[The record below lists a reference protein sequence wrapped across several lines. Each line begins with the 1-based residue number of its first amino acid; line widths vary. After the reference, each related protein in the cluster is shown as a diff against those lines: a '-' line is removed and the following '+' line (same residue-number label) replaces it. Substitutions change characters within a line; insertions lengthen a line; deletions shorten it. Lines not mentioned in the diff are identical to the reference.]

1 VKSFWFDALSLRE
14 PEAASLESAMARNCA
29 SLRDGFAQ
37 KHLME
42 NDSKKPS
49 GDKNF
54 LQWAITPPQS
64 YALYLGALILIFVS
78 SFYIGTMKPKN
89 AVGLTPPPV
98 SVPRN

>member
-1 VKSFWFDALSLRE
+1 VKRTCAF
-14 PEAASLESAMARNCA
+14 CA
-29 SLRDGFAQ
+29 SFRSDFAQ

-49 GDKNF
+49 DKNF

-64 YALYLGALILIFVS
+64 YALYLGALILIFVG
-78 SFYIGTMKPKN
+78 SFYAGTMKPKN

-98 SVPRN
+98 SAPRN